1 MCVRFVFQFPGG
13 SDNYLTI
20 SGASHP
26 FLSSSEVATQTFH
39 FTLFSKHSFP
49 LFFLSPI
56 LSLCLQILKQSAVIH
71 TPLTYSIAGED
82 VSYLTS
88 SHTYNDI
95 LLPALFPLSPLHSF
109 PPYHL
114 PHPLPSPPS
123 PTLSSP
129 PSHSSPFYPSPN
141 RHSTPPAWAMRSL
154 RSPPSPWI
162 RTRPSLCLM

>member
-1 MCVRFVFQFPGG
+1 MCVCSVFQFPGG
-13 SDNYLTI
+13 SDNFLTI

-39 FTLFSKHSFP
+39 FTLFSKHAFP

-56 LSLCLQILKQSAVIH
+56 LFLCLQILKQSAVIH

-88 SHTYNDI
+88 FHTYNGI
-95 LLPALFPLSPLHSF
+95 LLPALYCLLSTPFFLTTS
-109 PPYHL
+109 
-114 PHPLPSPPS
+114 PHPLPSLLPLLIPLHSIPP
-123 PTLSSP
+123 L
-129 PSHSSPFYPSPN
+129 N